1 MGKCCSLNISM
12 VGIGLD
18 IFITITCIKF
28 FLHQC
33 LFLNTLQFLHNYHEN
48 LWKWQ
53 SQLQSKFL
61 FFIHLFN
68 GYFFWLVH
76 FFMAQTLYWTNGFL
90 FSRSFYK
97 VLDLD
102 SIGDHPYDL
111 IPWKRVCSKFYK
123 CCRWF
128 LRGGIYMWFVIN
140 TIVQKICKYQKFFSL
155 RGKKGSTNFRQGK
168 GTSSNFTTLL
178 R

>member
-1 MGKCCSLNISM
+1 MYRIFRISLYFLIPYNFCTIIMKLYENDSLNYNQN
-12 VGIGLD
+12 
-18 IFITITCIKF
+18 F
-28 FLHQC
+28 
-33 LFLNTLQFLHNYHEN
+33 Y
-48 LWKWQ
+48 
-53 SQLQSKFL
+53 FL
-61 FFIHLFN
+61 FICLMAIFL
-68 GYFFWLVH
+68 LVH

-123 CCRWF
+123 CCRCF

-140 TIVQKICKYQKFFSL
+140 TIVQKICKYQRFFL
-155 RGKKGSTNFRQGK
+155 WEEKKVRQISDK
-168 GTSSNFTTLL
+168 ERELVLILL
-178 R
+178 PF